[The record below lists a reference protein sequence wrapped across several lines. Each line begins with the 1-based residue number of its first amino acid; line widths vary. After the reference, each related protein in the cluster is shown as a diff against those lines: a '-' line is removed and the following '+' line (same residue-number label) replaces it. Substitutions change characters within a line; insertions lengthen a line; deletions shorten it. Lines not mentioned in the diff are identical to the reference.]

1 MKLYTH
7 ARIGR
12 VLLFILEFFF
22 FLFNTCIGDQI
33 HFSTNNN
40 MTITTTRPYETLHNV
55 APVMMITYIPPYN
68 NDNKQQDTTTTTK
81 TTTEVITMNHDNEEL
96 FHPTT
101 THRLQHFTVDR
112 KIQDMN
118 QNNDHFELT
127 YTLKAQFDDKQG
139 ETIGLRY
146 LEFSFPMELTGQ
158 IMMADGYQC
167 WTHSREMDL
176 NGRLPPISR
185 TVAWWTWFNLQ
196 G

>member
-12 VLLFILEFFF
+12 VLIFILEFFF
-22 FLFNTCIGDQI
+22 FLFHTCIGDQI
-33 HFSTNNN
+33 HFNSNN
-40 MTITTTRPYETLHNV
+40 MTNTTTRPYETLHNV
-55 APVMMITYIPPYN
+55 APVMMITYIPPHN

-81 TTTEVITMNHDNEEL
+81 TTTEVITMNHDNEEP
-96 FHPTT
+96 FHPTTT

-127 YTLKAQFDDKQG
+127 YTLKAHFDDKQG
-139 ETIGLRY
+139 EAIGVRY
-146 LEFSFPMELTGQ
+146 LEFSSPMELTGQ